1 MGSSRFEAHMQVT
14 PFIYISSALL
24 TACTSS
30 TKSSDSGADQGSSE
44 PVEHRT
50 IEVSWSETT
59 HPCVG
64 NRTDALWCDD
74 ASTCF
79 VGCGTTTNGQ
89 GMYTTSDGGESW
101 DTLSTSP
108 AGLLDD
114 MRVNSISRSSNG
126 HLYIGGNGPG
136 DNRVVSMDS
145 SGNLTVEH
153 EAQGQTWNTFQVGS
167 FRRADNG
174 FAISESL
181 TGSDIISRTS
191 DTEGWTDHYGWW
203 ADDNSAGLQVLD
215 MESLGNAIYGCGSTI
230 NTPPQVMIPSTDG
243 NVFES
248 VQLANGDT
256 EYPGEM
262 WGIDAHTA
270 IIAVGGVN
278 QERDVGMS
286 YHAPTSGNLSSPD
299 TWRAFDFSVVLPDK
313 ATWVRDVCI
322 DSDASYIAVVEDPQ
336 LSEGYVFRIYANGS
350 SDDLTVYGEN
360 GRTAFPV
367 PSRCMVVNGRV
378 VVAGKNG
385 WFAHFDL

>member
-1 MGSSRFEAHMQVT
+1 MQVT
-14 PFIYISSALL
+14 TNKFIFSIFL

-30 TKSSDSGADQGSSE
+30 TKNNDSGSDQGSTE
-44 PVEHRT
+44 PAVHRAV
-50 IEVSWSETT
+50 EVSWNEYT
-59 HPCVG
+59 HPCIG

-89 GMYTTSDGGESW
+89 GMYTTADGGENW
-101 DTLSTSP
+101 DSLTTSP

-181 TGSDIISRTS
+181 TGSDIISRSNDTS
-191 DTEGWTDHYGWW
+191 NWTDHYGWW
-203 ADDNSAGLQVLD
+203 VDYNSAGLQILD
-215 MESLGNAIYGCGSTI
+215 MESLGNEIYGCGSTI
-230 NTPPQVMIPSTDG
+230 NTPPQVMIPSADG
-243 NVFES
+243 NIFES
-248 VQLANGDT
+248 VQLASGDN

-262 WGIDAHTA
+262 WGIDAHTT

-278 QERDVGMS
+278 QGRDVGMS
-286 YHAPTSGNLSSPD
+286 YHAPTSANLSATD
-299 TWRAFDFSVVLPDK
+299 TWQSFDFSVVLPDK
-313 ATWVRDVCI
+313 ASWVRDVCV
-322 DSDASYIAVVEDPQ
+322 DSDASYIAVVEDAQ
-336 LSEGYVFRIYANGS
+336 LSEGYVFRIYDNGS
-350 SDDLTVYGEN
+350 SDDLTVYDGN

>member
-1 MGSSRFEAHMQVT
+1 MQVT
-14 PFIYISSALL
+14 PNKLIFSVLL
-24 TACTSS
+24 IACTSS
-30 TKSSDSGADQGSSE
+30 TKNSDSGSDQGSTE
-44 PVEHRT
+44 PAVHRAV
-50 IEVSWSETT
+50 EVSWNEYT
-59 HPCVG
+59 HPCIG

-89 GMYTTSDGGESW
+89 GMYTTADGGENW
-101 DTLSTSP
+101 DSLTTSP
-108 AGLLDD
+108 VGLLDD

-181 TGSDIISRTS
+181 TGSDIISRSNDTS
-191 DTEGWTDHYGWW
+191 NWTDHYGWW
-203 ADDNSAGLQVLD
+203 ADYNSAGLQILD
-215 MESLGNAIYGCGSTI
+215 MESLGNEIYGCGSTI
-230 NTPPQVMIPSTDG
+230 NTPPQVMIPSADG
-243 NVFES
+243 NIFES
-248 VQLANGDT
+248 VQLASGDN

-262 WGIDAHTA
+262 WGIDAHTT
-270 IIAVGGVN
+270 IIAVGGIN
-278 QERDVGMS
+278 QDRDVGMS
-286 YHAPTSGNLSSPD
+286 YHAPTSANLSASD
-299 TWRAFDFSVVLPDK
+299 TWQSFDFSVVLPDK
-313 ATWVRDVCI
+313 ASWVRDVCV
-322 DSDASYIAVVEDPQ
+322 DSDASYIAVVEDAQ
-336 LSEGYVFRIYANGS
+336 LSEGYVFRIYDNGS
-350 SDDLTVYGEN
+350 SDDLTVYDGN

-378 VVAGKNG
+378 VVTGKNG